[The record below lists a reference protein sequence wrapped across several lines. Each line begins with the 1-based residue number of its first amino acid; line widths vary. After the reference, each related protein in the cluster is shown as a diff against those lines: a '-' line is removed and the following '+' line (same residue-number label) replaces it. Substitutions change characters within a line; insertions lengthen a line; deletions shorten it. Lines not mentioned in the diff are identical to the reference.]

1 MSNVVIMVWKQHLES
16 GFGDL
21 LRGTIYLCKL
31 SQQLN
36 FKLIVDMQLHP
47 VSKLLVPRPHMYSS
61 YVMEHQSEI
70 YNGISKQPE
79 EIVNT
84 IKTNMMHD
92 KPFLIITNVIDNYI
106 ESPSN
111 SCKYFMRSLLTPND
125 DFKKYF
131 NDMCNAFRIPINYSI
146 AHFRLGDE
154 KLLDNQMNFEQ
165 YNTLCGIIDFQM
177 ASTPNLY
184 IMSDSLH
191 FKQYLC
197 KRIRPELT
205 ERIIPTTPIHLA
217 HPDADVEK
225 MKETMFDFM
234 LLTNARIIKTHSKY
248 KWVSGFVQWA
258 SHIFSVPLVN
268 MKPKMA
274 MKLQMGTSAPTTPQH
289 ARITSTVSSSSSR
302 SLRKMF

>member
-47 VSKLLVPRPHMYSS
+47 VSKFLVSRPHMYSN

-70 YNGISKQPE
+70 YYGISKRPE

-84 IKTNMMHD
+84 IKTAMRYD
-92 KPFLIITNVIDNYI
+92 KPLLIITNVTDSYI
-106 ESPSN
+106 QSPSN
-111 SCKYFMRSLLTPND
+111 SCKYFMRSLLTPNEY
-125 DFKKYF
+125 FKKYF
-131 NDMCNAFRIPINYSI
+131 NDMCTAFRIPKNYSI

-154 KLLDNQMNFEQ
+154 ELLDNEMNFEQ
-165 YNTLCGIIDFQM
+165 YNKLCGIIDIQM

-184 IMSDSLH
+184 IMSDSIH
-191 FKQYLC
+191 FKKYLC
-197 KRIRPELT
+197 KRIRPELIG
-205 ERIIPTTPIHLA
+205 RIIPTTPIHLA
-217 HPDADVEK
+217 HPDTDVEK

-258 SHIFSVPLVN
+258 SHIFNVPLIN
-268 MKPKMA
+268 MKPKMIVNLYQRTTNA
-274 MKLQMGTSAPTTPQH
+274 TVQPLPITTSPLVRNRTFQ
-289 ARITSTVSSSSSR
+289 
-302 SLRKMF
+302 KMF